1 MKQIYILLSLFLFIS
16 CSDKEEAIISNL
28 SVSKEAFAAPYT
40 GTAEVITISS
50 SGSWSIQCDVSWVR
64 FSATKG
70 SGENLVTIIISANPD
85 TEERSTTATVTDGTK
100 NIPLEISQAGSIF
113 SLAVSPLSA
122 TIVPEGNDFTI
133 QVNAQNMEWEVEIPV
148 TAQGWIRTSTQTAT
162 SVTFTVKLNNNKVK
176 RNAELTVRQKN
187 GTINKKVTISQEF
200 FSSSMPNQT
209 WVSIAT
215 SRPAAWYSSNEA
227 KEVAENVL
235 LYQKNA
241 GGWPKNINMHL
252 ILTDIEKILIVSEKG
267 STESA
272 KMACLDNDATTTEMR
287 FLAKMFKYVKDERY
301 KEAFGK
307 GLDFLIGAQY
317 PNAGNLNALP
327 GGWPQYYPLR
337 GGYSDRITFNDN
349 LMTNILRLLGE
360 VYKDSDDFAD
370 IVEEGVA
377 EKAKASY
384 DAGVKC
390 ILDCQVVV
398 DGVKTFWGAQ
408 HDEYTLDPAVG
419 RPHEHPSYSGAEGND
434 VLKFLM
440 EIEEPS
446 QEIKDA
452 VVAAVAW
459 LESVKIPNK
468 KVVDVKS
475 GSTTIDRVVQDS
487 PGNDM
492 WGRFI
497 QLGGEVAERV
507 YTKHFND
514 LKNSRRNA
522 VIDGTTYSFNYSE
535 NARESYNPDYA
546 YKPVHGIYDNDLGYL
561 FYRFLYVFED
571 ADNAVEGQHGLSLPI
586 LSLNALRRVSYQYL
600 GNWPQN
606 TIKTLY
612 PAWRQKHGI

>member
-1 MKQIYILLSLFLFIS
+1 MKPIYLLPLLILFIS
-16 CSDKEEAIISNL
+16 CSDSDDTTAANL
-28 SVSKEAFAAPYT
+28 SVSKEAFAAPYS
-40 GTAEVITISS
+40 GSSEVITISS
-50 SGSWSIQCDVSWVR
+50 LTDWNIQCNVDWVR
-64 FSATKG
+64 FSQTEG
-70 SGENLVTIIISANPD
+70 NGERLVTITISPNPD
-85 TEERSTTATVTDGTK
+85 TEERSTTATVSSGTETAK
-100 NIPLEISQAGSIF
+100 IDISQSGTIF
-113 SLAVSPLSA
+113 SMTVSPSTA
-122 TIVPEGNDFTI
+122 VITPAGNDFTI
-133 QVNAQNMEWEVEIPV
+133 QVNANNMEWEVEIPETV
-148 TAQGWIRTSTQTAT
+148 QGWISKSAETKTSA
-162 SVTFTVKLNNNKVK
+162 TFTVKLNNSGTK
-176 RNAELTVRQKN
+176 RTAELTIRQKS
-187 GTINKKVTISQEF
+187 GTISKTVSISQEPF
-200 FSSSMPNQT
+200 TSSMASQT

-215 SRPAAWYSSNEA
+215 SRPAAWYSTNEA

-252 ILTDIEKILIVSEKG
+252 ILTDAEKAVIASEKG

-287 FLAKMFKYVKDERY
+287 FLAKMFKAVKDERY
-301 KEAFGK
+301 KKAFGK
-307 GLDFLIGAQY
+307 GLDFLIDAQY
-317 PNAGNLNALP
+317 PNAGNPNALP

-349 LMTNILRLLGE
+349 LMTNILRLLKE
-360 VYKDSDDFAD
+360 IYKDSDDFAD

-377 EKAKASY
+377 KKAKTSF

-398 DGVKTFWGAQ
+398 GGVKTFWGAQ

-440 EIEEPS
+440 EIDNPS
-446 QEIKDA
+446 QEVKDA
-452 VVAAVAW
+452 VVAAVTW

-475 GSTTIDRVVQDS
+475 GSTTIDRIIEDS

-497 QLGGEVAERV
+497 QLGDEVAERV

-514 LKNSRRNA
+514 LKNSKRNA
-522 VIDGTTYSFNYSE
+522 VINGVTYSFNYGE
-535 NARESYNPDYA
+535 NAKESYNPDYA

-561 FYRFLYVFED
+561 FYRFLYIFED
-571 ADNAVEGQHGLSLPI
+571 GPDAVEGQHGLSLPI
-586 LSLNALRRVSYQYL
+586 LSLNALRRKSYQYL

-606 TIKTLY
+606 TIRTLY
-612 PAWRQKHGI
+612 PAWRQKHGL